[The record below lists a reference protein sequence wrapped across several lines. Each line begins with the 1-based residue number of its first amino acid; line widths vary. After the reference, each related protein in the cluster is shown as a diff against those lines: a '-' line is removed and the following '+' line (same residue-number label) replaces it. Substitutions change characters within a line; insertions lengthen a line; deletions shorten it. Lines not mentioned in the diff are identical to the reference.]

1 MTLDSAARSE
11 VIERLLKLRDLAAE
25 LAEAYDDP
33 VAKRGAGEMQDSLE
47 RVLQLLEH
55 HE

>member
-1 MTLDSAARSE
+1 VNLEPAVYEEILR
-11 VIERLLKLRDLAAE
+11 RLLSLRQLASE
-25 LAEAYDDP
+25 LADAYDDP
-33 VAKRGAGEMQDSLE
+33 VAKNGAQEMRESID